1 MNPERNP
8 QNALPA
14 PARRGGSHTRLR
26 GLLRKEFY
34 QILRDPSSLAIA
46 FLLPVVLLLIFG
58 YGVSLDAEHVPIA
71 LVVELPSPDTASF
84 TSGFQHSRYF
94 EPVFHRNLR
103 EAEEALLD
111 RRVLAIVH
119 LRSDF
124 ARQLRQPGGAPI
136 QVIVNGVDAN
146 TGRLILGYVQGVW
159 QKWLQREALAR
170 GETLAMPI
178 QLEQRVWFN
187 SELRSRNFLVPGL
200 IAIIMTLIGALLT
213 ALVMAREWERG
224 TMEALLVTP
233 VTMREVLLGKLVP
246 YFVLGMGGLSLSV
259 AMGVWLFGVP
269 LRGSLWVLFAASAL
283 FLLAA
288 LGMGLLIS
296 TVTKNQFVAGQLAII
311 TTFLPAFILSGFI
324 FDIGSMPQIIQWL
337 THVLAASY
345 FVAILQTVFLAGNVW
360 SVILPNALALLL
372 MAAFFLGLSRRKL
385 RKRLE

>member
-1 MNPERNP
+1 VNGLRETP
-8 QNALPA
+8 L
-14 PARRGGSHTRLR
+14 RGGGHMRLR
-26 GLLRKEFY
+26 GLLRKEFL
-34 QILRDPSSLAIA
+34 QILRDPSSIAIA
-46 FLLPVVLLLIFG
+46 FLLPVALLLIFG

-71 LVVELPSPDTASF
+71 LVVEQPSADTASL
-84 TSGFQHSRYF
+84 TGGFQQSRYF
-94 EPVFHRNLR
+94 APVFMHNLH
-103 EAEEALLD
+103 EAETALMQ
-111 RRVLAIVH
+111 RRVDAIVH

-124 ARQLRQPGGAPI
+124 ARQLRQPGGAPV

-146 TGRLILGYVQGVW
+146 TAWLVLGYVQGVW
-159 QKWLQREALAR
+159 QRWLQQEAQAR
-170 GETLAMPI
+170 GKTLNAPL
-178 QLEQRVWFN
+178 QLNPRIWFN

-233 VTMREVLLGKLVP
+233 VTMREVLIGKVVP
-246 YFVLGMGGLSLSV
+246 YFVLGTGGMALSV

-269 LRGSLWVLFAASAL
+269 LRGSLLLLFAASSL

-296 TVTKNQFVAGQLAII
+296 TVTKNQFVAGQVAII

-324 FDIGSMPQIIQWL
+324 FDIGSMPRVVQAITYL
-337 THVLAASY
+337 LAARY
-345 FVAILQTVFLAGNVW
+345 FVAILQTLFLAGNVW
-360 SVILPNALALLL
+360 SVVAPNALALVVL
-372 MAAFFLGLSRRKL
+372 AAFFLGVSRHKL